1 MDSLIIAMLSVFV
14 LLLPL
19 ALLIRSKRNKKTGE
33 SQNPIAQFPPDNTS
47 VVPPLSKTPTS
58 LKISG
63 GILLTIL
70 ILIGFGFLIAIT
82 DRTPGAPLAMGFAL
96 AIFPILA
103 VAGVIAFIGFLVSAI
118 IAAAKTDI
126 PEPEQNQEQTTDQNQ
141 EQKQEQDQGQ
151 VQNQG
156 QGQQQQE

>member
-1 MDSLIIAMLSVFV
+1 MDSLIVTMLSVFV
-14 LLLPL
+14 LLIPL
-19 ALLIRSKRNKKTGE
+19 ALLIRSKRNKKTDE
-33 SQNPIAQFPPDNTS
+33 PQNPIAQFPPDNAS

-70 ILIGFGFLIAIT
+70 ILTGFGFLIAFL
-82 DRTPGAPLAMGFAL
+82 DRTPGAGLAMFFAL
-96 AIFPILA
+96 GVFPMLA

-126 PEPEQNQEQTTDQNQ
+126 PEPGQSQEQTTDQNQ
-141 EQKQEQDQGQ
+141 EQEQKQEQD
-151 VQNQG
+151 QNQG

>member
-1 MDSLIIAMLSVFV
+1 MDSLIIVMFSVFV
-14 LLLPL
+14 LLIPL
-19 ALLIRSKRNKKTGE
+19 ALLIRSKRNKKTDE
-33 SQNPIAQFPPDNTS
+33 SQNLVAQFPPDNTS
-47 VVPPLSKTPTS
+47 VVPPLSKTSTP

-63 GILLTIL
+63 GIVLTIL
-70 ILIGFGFLIAIT
+70 ILIGFGFLIAFT

-96 AIFPILA
+96 GVFPILA
-103 VAGVIAFIGFLVSAI
+103 VAGIIAFIGFLVSVI

-141 EQKQEQDQGQ
+141 EQEQKQEQN
-151 VQNQG
+151 QNQS